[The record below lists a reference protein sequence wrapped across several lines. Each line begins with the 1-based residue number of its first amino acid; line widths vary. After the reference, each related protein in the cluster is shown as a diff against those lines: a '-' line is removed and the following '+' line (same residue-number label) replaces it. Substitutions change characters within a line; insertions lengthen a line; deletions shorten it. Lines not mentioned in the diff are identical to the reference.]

1 MRRLGLTR
9 VEKIAIVV
17 GGFALLIVLIPFYAT
32 LLDDKRTSDCL
43 SHLKEI
49 SNALSVYQLDYED
62 SLPPAYYAGGDGQP
76 LLDEASRPI
85 TWVAPVAAYLKKPP
99 SIIFKCPGDP
109 FGGSTVVSD
118 PKDSSQ
124 TLQISYG
131 FYAPLGGKSVE
142 DLASPGQSVL
152 IADSL
157 AGGRNG
163 SMNPS
168 PILDGND
175 GFLLAAEDTNGAP
188 GSQSQYIAR
197 LAVWRIDTSK
207 GWTTDNLR
215 SFHGRGVNVL
225 MADGHITTRSP
236 GIVKLERDE
245 QGKVRAP
252 WQLPEPRGRSTS
264 SSLLRR

>member
-1 MRRLGLTR
+1 MKRLGLTR

-17 GGFALLIVLIPFYAT
+17 GSLALLIVLIPFYAT

-49 SNALSVYQLDYED
+49 SNALSVYQLDYEN
-62 SLPPAYYAGGDGQP
+62 SWPPAYYAAGDGQP
-76 LLDEASRPI
+76 LLDEANRPI
-85 TWVAPVAAYLKKPP
+85 TWIAPVAAYLKKSPDVV
-99 SIIFKCPGDP
+99 FKCPGDP
-109 FGGSTVVSD
+109 FGGSTIVSD
-118 PKDSSQ
+118 PKDSSR
-124 TLQISYG
+124 TLQLSYG
-131 FYAPLGGKSVE
+131 FYAPLSGKSIE

-163 SMNPS
+163 SMNPN
-168 PILDGND
+168 PMLDGND

-188 GSQSQYIAR
+188 GSQSQYVAR
-197 LAVWRIDTSK
+197 LAVWRIDTNK
-207 GWTTDNLR
+207 GWVADNLR
-215 SFHGRGVNVL
+215 AFHGRGVNVL

-245 QGKVRAP
+245 QGKVQPP
-252 WQLPEPRGRSTS
+252 WLLPEPRARGAFSSVFGR
-264 SSLLRR
+264 